1 MFKEKY
7 HKVYRSAADE
17 TNHMKRFVENL
28 NAVEKKND
36 ATLDRDTFFIL
47 SQYADL
53 DPEEIEERYAIDIKP
68 FHKVSNSKDAE
79 YLGRQRERELKVS
92 QMYDLDNAPELYN
105 DFMKKYGKKNHTK
118 KLEYTK
124 HFYRF
129 VKTLVEINKNN
140 IHGDKNMTLDKNA
153 DVIKEPDEYFY

>member
-1 MFKEKY
+1 MY
-7 HKVYRSAADE
+7 CLVL
-17 TNHMKRFVENL
+17 V
-28 NAVEKKND
+28 
-36 ATLDRDTFFIL
+36 
-47 SQYADL
+47 
-53 DPEEIEERYAIDIKP
+53 
-68 FHKVSNSKDAE
+68 HKVSNSKDAE
-79 YLGRQRERELKVS
+79 FLGRQRERELNIS
-92 QMYDLDNAPELYN
+92 QMYDLDNAAELYN
-105 DFMKKYGKKNHTK
+105 DYMKKYGKKNHTK